1 MNDDQKVCYCTGVTC
16 GDIKKAMANG
26 ATTLDEIKKETGA
39 ATVCGRCAGT
49 VEKILKGEE

>member
-1 MNDDQKVCYCTGVTC
+1 MNDDQKVCYCVGVTC

-26 ATTLDEIKKETGA
+26 ATTLDDIKKETGA